1 MRHGVHMLERFVRLK
16 REGRSRM
23 TITYFAYVRNAL
35 GRIEQMHVTKE
46 AGKASQPRW
55 TGIIYKSER
64 IADAD
69 TAKLNSEIT
78 LRTRSYERV
87 FGAA

>member
-1 MRHGVHMLERFVRLK
+1 
-16 REGRSRM
+16 M
-23 TITYFAYVRNAL
+23 TITYFAYARNAF

-55 TGIIYKSER
+55 TGIIYKNER

-69 TAKLNSEIT
+69 TAKLNSEIA
-78 LRTRSYERV
+78 LKTRSFERMS
-87 FGAA
+87 GAA